1 MTAWWI
7 TFGLLAALLLM
18 LLRLRKISR
27 NLREAKSLNKQLRQQ
42 LAKARLDPHFMF
54 NALSSIQYFI
64 SAGNRESSLRYLS
77 RFATLLRETM
87 DAGDNR
93 PVPLAEDIR
102 LLGIY
107 LELESLRFNGKLAF
121 EVGAAPD
128 VDLQE
133 TEIPLLLVQPFVEN
147 AIIHG
152 LAPMQGEG
160 RVTVHYQD
168 GGAFT
173 TCTVTDNGIGRQA
186 AMTRRKERHAQRPSR
201 GMDLASERI
210 SLWGNLPSGI
220 DPIQIIDLV
229 DDQGKAAG
237 TEVIIRIPKSKS

>member
-1 MTAWWI
+1 
-7 TFGLLAALLLM
+7 
-18 LLRLRKISR
+18 
-27 NLREAKSLNKQLRQQ
+27 
-42 LAKARLDPHFMF
+42 MF

-87 DAGDNR
+87 DAGEHR
-93 PVPLAEDIR
+93 PVTLSEDMR

-107 LELESLRFNGKLAF
+107 LELESLRFNGKLLF
-121 EVGAAPD
+121 EVDAASD
-128 VDLQE
+128 VDLEE

-160 RVTVHYQD
+160 RVIVHYQD

-173 TCTVTDNGIGRQA
+173 ICTVRDNGIGRIA
-186 AMTRRKERHAQRPSR
+186 AMARRRERNAQRPSR
-201 GMDLASERI
+201 GMDLASERL
-210 SLWGNLPSGI
+210 SLWGDLPPGI
-220 DPIQIIDLV
+220 DPILIIDLI